1 MRPAAALTALLLLT
15 VCSCDRPGPAS
26 FVLSRLYFGL
36 STAQDT
42 IPVAA
47 FDAFLDSAITPWF
60 PDGLTRYAADGQW
73 RDSAGVQRRERCVV
87 IEILHP
93 AGPGDSAKLSQIA
106 DSYKRAFQQESVLLV
121 QVPGV
126 RARF

>member
-1 MRPAAALTALLLLT
+1 M
-15 VCSCDRPGPAS
+15 
-26 FVLSRLYFGL
+26 VLSRLYFGL

-42 IPVAA
+42 VPVAT
-47 FDAFLDSAITPWF
+47 FDAFLDSAITPRF

-87 IEILHP
+87 VEILHP
-93 AGPGDSAKLSQIA
+93 AGPADSAKLAQIA
-106 DSYKRAFQQESVLLV
+106 DSYKRVFRQESVLLV

>member
-1 MRPAAALTALLLLT
+1 MRHSLTLATLVLLAAC
-15 VCSCDRPGPAS
+15 VCQKARPDS
-26 FVLSRLYFGL
+26 MMLSRLYFGL

-42 IPVAA
+42 IPTAA
-47 FDAFLDSAITPWF
+47 FDAFLDSAITPRF
-60 PDGLTRYAADGQW
+60 PDGLTRHAADGQW
-73 RDSAGVQRRERCVV
+73 RDSAGAQRRERCVV

-106 DSYKRAFQQESVLLV
+106 DSYKRTFRQESVLLV